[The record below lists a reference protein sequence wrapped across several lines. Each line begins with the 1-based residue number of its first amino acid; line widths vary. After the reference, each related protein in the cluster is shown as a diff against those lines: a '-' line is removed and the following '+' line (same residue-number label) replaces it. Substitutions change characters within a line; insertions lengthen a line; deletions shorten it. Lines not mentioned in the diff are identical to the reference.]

1 MSTQEFR
8 LPALGDGQRE
18 ATILEWYVAPGD
30 YVVAGQPLLAV
41 ETATALIEVPAP
53 RSGRIAACDV
63 AEGERIPAGTI
74 LLRLTAASHA
84 DALAL
89 AGAARDTSSTAT
101 DAPVTAARSAPA
113 SVRASTAARR
123 LARELRHELES
134 ITASD
139 VDDAIDADGTTTMLH
154 ETAPILWRELDA
166 ARRTIAV
173 QMAGAREAM
182 TASVHARARTGAWL
196 EGTQSQQR
204 LIRAV
209 VHACTLEPAL
219 NCWFDPERL
228 MRCEHP
234 TVNIGLVIGAMTRT
248 CAPVLRDAAALDD
261 DTLPARLQEL
271 RANVSVHSSPH
282 EQADA
287 ATISLVDFGT
297 LGVETA
303 QLAAPTPQ
311 VAIVAAGRITQAV
324 VVRDGVPMV
333 EPVLPLSLSFDQR
346 AVDIGEAARFLDA
359 LREHLERPEAL

>member
-154 ETAPILWRELDA
+154 ETAPILLARTRRSTPHHCRTDGWR
-166 ARRTIAV
+166 ARSDDRI
-173 QMAGAREAM
+173 GARTSPYRRMAQ
-182 TASVHARARTGAWL
+182 
-196 EGTQSQQR
+196 GTQSQQR
-204 LIRAV
+204 LIGAV

-219 NCWFDPERL
+219 NCWS
-228 MRCEHP
+228 
-234 TVNIGLVIGAMTRT
+234 I
-248 CAPVLRDAAALDD
+248 
-261 DTLPARLQEL
+261 Q
-271 RANVSVHSSPH
+271 SV
-282 EQADA
+282 
-287 ATISLVDFGT
+287 
-297 LGVETA
+297 
-303 QLAAPTPQ
+303 
-311 VAIVAAGRITQAV
+311 
-324 VVRDGVPMV
+324 
-333 EPVLPLSLSFDQR
+333 
-346 AVDIGEAARFLDA
+346 
-359 LREHLERPEAL
+359 

>member
-18 ATILEWYVAPGD
+18 ATIIEWYVTPGD

-41 ETATALIEVPAP
+41 ETATALIDVPAP
-53 RSGRIAACDV
+53 RSGRIATHDV
-63 AEGERIPAGTI
+63 AEGERVPVGAV
-74 LLRLTAASHA
+74 LLRLAAASHGEGLTLA
-84 DALAL
+84 DAV
-89 AGAARDTSSTAT
+89 RDTSSTAT
-101 DAPVTAARSAPA
+101 GAPTPSAPA

-139 VDDAIDADGTTTMLH
+139 ANDAIDADGTMALH
-154 ETAPILWRELDA
+154 ETAPVVWQELDA
-166 ARRTIAV
+166 ARRTMAV
-173 QMAGAREAM
+173 QMADAHEAAS
-182 TASVHARARTGAWL
+182 ASVHAHARTGAWL
-196 EGTQSQQR
+196 EGTQRQQR
-204 LIRAV
+204 LVRAV
-209 VHACTLEPAL
+209 VHACALEPAL

-234 TVNIGLVIGAMTRT
+234 TVNIGVVAGAMTGT
-248 CAPVLRDAAALDD
+248 CVSVLRDVAALDD
-261 DTLPARLQEL
+261 DTLLASLQEL
-271 RANVSVHSSPH
+271 QASASAHPSPR

-303 QLAAPTPQ
+303 RLAVLAPQ
-311 VAIVAAGRITQAV
+311 VAMVTSGRITQAV
-324 VVRDGVPMV
+324 VVRDGVPAV

-346 AVDIGEAARFLDA
+346 AVGVGEAARFLDA
-359 LREHLERPEAL
+359 LREHLERAEAS